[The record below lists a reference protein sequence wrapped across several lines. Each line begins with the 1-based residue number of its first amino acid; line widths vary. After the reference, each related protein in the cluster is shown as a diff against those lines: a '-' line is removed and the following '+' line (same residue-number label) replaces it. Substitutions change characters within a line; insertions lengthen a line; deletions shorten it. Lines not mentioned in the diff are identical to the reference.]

1 MKHAGD
7 PTVSHPTNRSRLA
20 AHPTVVELRIRPPER
35 SADIGLPL
43 LRGRLHQ
50 AAFVL
55 AVPAGLALVLT
66 VNGISARIAALVYS
80 VTLAGLFA
88 SSALY
93 NRRLGTPLLRP
104 WMKWA
109 DHAMSYLL
117 IAGSYTPMCVVSL
130 PRRWGIPLLAVIWT
144 AALAGAGLKF
154 VWRYRFRVAGGVLYV
169 ALGWAAFAAL
179 PQLVEHLS
187 GTSISLLLGGGALYM
202 AGAIVLAR
210 RRPDPSPTWF
220 GYHEVWHAF
229 VVLAGGCHYAA
240 IWLALH

>member
-1 MKHAGD
+1 M
-7 PTVSHPTNRSRLA
+7 SHPTNRSRLA

-130 PRRWGIPLLAVIWT
+130 PRRRGIPLLAVIWT

-154 VWRYRFRVAGGVLYV
+154 VWRYRFRVAGGVLAV
-169 ALGWAAFAAL
+169 RGSIFLRRSSSK
-179 PQLVEHLS
+179 VVIEIITVTNLS
-187 GTSISLLLGGGALYM
+187 LAKSESKSIS
-202 AGAIVLAR
+202 R
-210 RRPDPSPTWF
+210 RIRLFLVMMETGWR
-220 GYHEVWHAF
+220 
-229 VVLAGGCHYAA
+229 
-240 IWLALH
+240 